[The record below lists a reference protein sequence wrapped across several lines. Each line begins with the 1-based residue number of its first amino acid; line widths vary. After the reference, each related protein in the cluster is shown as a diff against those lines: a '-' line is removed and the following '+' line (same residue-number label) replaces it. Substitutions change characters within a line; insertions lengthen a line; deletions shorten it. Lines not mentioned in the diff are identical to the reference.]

1 MAPMALL
8 TLPTEVL
15 REATLNP
22 HADSPHGERNERAY
36 ALALMLLVMGIPMS
50 ALLLR

>member
-15 REATLNP
+15 LDATQNP
-22 HADSPHGERNERAY
+22 HSESPPARVK
-36 ALALMLLVMGIPMS
+36 LLVASVMQPMADDS
-50 ALLLR
+50 LHAKPL